1 MKSQTA
7 PALPGRPR
15 AFDADVA
22 LERAM
27 HVLWAKRYEGA
38 SIHYP
43 SVIRPGLSRLQM
55 RTCSRAL
62 YPTSSLSSSVSR
74 KLAQHIHDAVH
85 PPGTILD
92 RFSRSALRPSDTHCS
107 TLIGF
112 IGMVRGSNPSL
123 ASTGVFVSGGCT
135 TVSSINF
142 VNAAGL
148 RPQDS
153 AFVGLSHFP
162 SIDRNYADEE
172 LSKLRFGFF

>member
-123 ASTGVFVSGGCT
+123 ASTAVFVSGGHDGNVHAPRLELVVKRFP
-135 TVSSINF
+135 TVDSTAWRHRRLSI
-142 VNAAGL
+142 V
-148 RPQDS
+148 R
-153 AFVGLSHFP
+153 
-162 SIDRNYADEE
+162 
-172 LSKLRFGFF
+172 